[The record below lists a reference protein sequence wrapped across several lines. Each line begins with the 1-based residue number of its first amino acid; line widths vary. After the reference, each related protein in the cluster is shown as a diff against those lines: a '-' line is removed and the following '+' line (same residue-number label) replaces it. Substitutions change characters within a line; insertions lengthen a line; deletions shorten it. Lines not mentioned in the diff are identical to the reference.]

1 MRLGAALVT
10 AAAAVTALAAVTIGA
25 DSPPINTAQPSPV
38 FAVASYSPGAAG
50 STATANPS
58 PAAVTLAAHDTSQVG
73 PTVLDGGQRT
83 LYRFDRDTANPS
95 ASSCVDACAVTW
107 PPVLVAPGGSVRL
120 EGVAPA
126 GLGTVARRD
135 GTLRLTL
142 GGWPI
147 YRYVKDRGPADL
159 AGHGVG
165 GTWFAITPTGG
176 KAAETAESRAAAEAA
191 ADPAKKVSS
200 DSRGADAKACPAT
213 DSTRTPAELA
223 GAAAAT
229 SDGVM
234 RALTGADRSDSKSD
248 SKSSEGSNGDGSRS
262 AGASGSTTSTTAKL
276 PGEVLDLADWY
287 LTLPTGKAGD
297 PDTVE
302 QPALGKLT
310 NEFFKVDGSGD
321 GIVFSARGDGVTTKN
336 SHFPRSELR
345 EMNGSAKAAWSN
357 TSGTHILDVCE
368 AITKVPSAKPEV
380 VGAQIH
386 DDKDDVLQIR
396 LEGQRLMVQYDDGKS
411 EQPLDENYQ
420 LGTPYN
426 VRIIAADSKVEVLYN
441 GQKKAELPLSG
452 SGWYWKVG
460 AYVQSNS
467 GTGDASG
474 SGAVTVYALNVDHNN
489 NDATSA
495 GSVGASASGAPAEKG
510 SEDQA
515 GNKVDEKKTGDK
527 VDEKDREKVDEKK
540 TGDKV
545 DEKVQSADAVGAG
558 Y

>member
-1 MRLGAALVT
+1 MRLRAALVT
-10 AAAAVTALAAVTIGA
+10 AAAAATAIAGVTFGA
-25 DSPPINTAQPSPV
+25 GSPPTNTPQPSRV

-50 STATANPS
+50 STATANPD

-73 PTVLDGGQRT
+73 PTVLDGGQQT
-83 LYRFDRDTANPS
+83 LYRFDRDTASPS

-107 PPVLVAPGGSVRL
+107 PPVLVSQGGSVRL
-120 EGVAPA
+120 EGIAPT

-135 GTLRLTL
+135 GTLQLTL
-142 GGWPI
+142 GGWPV

-165 GTWFAITPTGG
+165 GTWFAVTPTGG
-176 KAAETAESRAAAEAA
+176 KAAETAESTAAAAA
-191 ADPAKKVSS
+191 AGDPASGTVSS
-200 DSRGADAKACPAT
+200 ESTVDGTKACPTT
-213 DSTRTPAELA
+213 DSTRPTADLTDDTDT
-223 GAAAAT
+223 AAAR
-229 SDGVM
+229 GGM
-234 RALTGADRSDSKSD
+234 RTLVGTDHRDRDSS
-248 SKSSEGSNGDGSRS
+248 SGEGSEGNDGPRS
-262 AGASGSTTSTTAKL
+262 ASAPSGSTSPTAKL
-276 PGEVLDLADWY
+276 PGDVLDLADWY

-345 EMNGSAKAAWSN
+345 EMNGSEKAAWSN
-357 TSGTHILDVCE
+357 TSGTHTLDVCE

-396 LEGQRLMVQYDDGKS
+396 LEGQKLMVQYDDGKS

-527 VDEKDREKVDEKK
+527 VDEKD
-540 TGDKV
+540 
-545 DEKVQSADAVGAG
+545 QSADAVGAG